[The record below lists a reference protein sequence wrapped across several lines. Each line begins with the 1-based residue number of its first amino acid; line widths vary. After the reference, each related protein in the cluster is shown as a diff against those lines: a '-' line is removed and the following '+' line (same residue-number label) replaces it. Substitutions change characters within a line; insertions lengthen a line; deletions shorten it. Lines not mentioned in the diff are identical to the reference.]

1 MNKFALI
8 GLAAVLGVTACSY
21 DNPPP
26 PPPPPRTTAPAPPPP
41 PPAPPPGGLTLT
53 GTVVDTRG
61 RCHAVAGD
69 NGVRYAVHRGGL
81 RGIPRG
87 TKVRI
92 DGVVHPNQDCP
103 GSTVIRV
110 DSIRRLGPGPRA
122 ELAK

>member
-1 MNKFALI
+1 LSF
-8 GLAAVLGVTACSY
+8 
-21 DNPPP
+21 
-26 PPPPPRTTAPAPPPP
+26 
-41 PPAPPPGGLTLT
+41 T

-92 DGVVHPNQDCP
+92 SGVVHPAQDCP

-122 ELAK
+122 ELQD